1 MGMISLISLVRI
13 ALLLFCEVNR
23 NIFVTF
29 NHNAQGRVNHNG
41 QGADFCRLRNPNSGN
56 YSYARIN
63 HNVFFT
69 FVIPEY
75 QK

>member
-1 MGMISLISLVRI
+1 MGMVSLISLVRI
-13 ALLLFCEVNR
+13 VFCEVSH

-41 QGADFCRLRNPNSGN
+41 LGADFCGLRNPNFGN
-56 YSYARIN
+56 YNSTRIN